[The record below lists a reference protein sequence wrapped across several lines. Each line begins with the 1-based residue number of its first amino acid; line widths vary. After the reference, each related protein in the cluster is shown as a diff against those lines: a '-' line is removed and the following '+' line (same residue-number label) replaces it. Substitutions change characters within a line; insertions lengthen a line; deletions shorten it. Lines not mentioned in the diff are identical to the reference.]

1 MDAYNNI
8 KVSVIIPC
16 YNAVKYVEE
25 TLQSISSQT
34 FKNIEI
40 IAVDDGSTDDTFSI
54 INNYKLKDNRLITL
68 QIQNG
73 GSSKARMAGAKL
85 AKGEYLLF
93 LDSDDKILPT
103 YIEKCLSIADKG
115 YDIVYTE
122 ARYFDRKTG
131 TYDIP
136 KYQLLDFLCSNCI
149 TITSIIRKKL
159 FDNVGGYDLDIM
171 QMEDWECYINLIE
184 HGARVYQIPEELF
197 LYRKREDCSSK
208 SDSATNND
216 MEKSFLA
223 IYTKHYE
230 FYRKH
235 NLGLKDLLWR
245 MHKHRSNRWRRL
257 AYKIFKPKKYME
269 EYEEIKLD
277 L

>member
-1 MDAYNNI
+1 MDAYNDI

-25 TLQSISSQT
+25 TLQSVTSQT

-40 IAVDDGSTDDTFSI
+40 IAVDDGSTDNTFSI
-54 INNYKLKDNRLITL
+54 INNYKLKDNRLITI

-184 HGARVYQIPEELF
+184 HGARVYQIAEELF

-208 SDSATNND
+208 SDSATNDD

-230 FYRKH
+230 FYRKN

-269 EYEEIKLD
+269 EYEGSK
-277 L
+277 

>member
-85 AKGEYLLF
+85 AKGEYLLLLS
-93 LDSDDKILPT
+93 LDW
-103 YIEKCLSIADKG
+103 
-115 YDIVYTE
+115 
-122 ARYFDRKTG
+122 F
-131 TYDIP
+131 
-136 KYQLLDFLCSNCI
+136 
-149 TITSIIRKKL
+149 
-159 FDNVGGYDLDIM
+159 
-171 QMEDWECYINLIE
+171 
-184 HGARVYQIPEELF
+184 
-197 LYRKREDCSSK
+197 
-208 SDSATNND
+208 AT
-216 MEKSFLA
+216 
-223 IYTKHYE
+223 
-230 FYRKH
+230 
-235 NLGLKDLLWR
+235 
-245 MHKHRSNRWRRL
+245 
-257 AYKIFKPKKYME
+257 
-269 EYEEIKLD
+269 
-277 L
+277 

>member
-1 MDAYNNI
+1 MDAYNDI

-25 TLQSISSQT
+25 TLQSVTSQT

-40 IAVDDGSTDDTFSI
+40 IAVDDGSTDNTFSI
-54 INNYKLKDNRLITL
+54 INNYKLKDNRLITI

-184 HGARVYQIPEELF
+184 HGARVYQIAEELF
-197 LYRKREDCSSK
+197 LY
-208 SDSATNND
+208 
-216 MEKSFLA
+216 L
-223 IYTKHYE
+223 E
-230 FYRKH
+230 F
-235 NLGLKDLLWR
+235 
-245 MHKHRSNRWRRL
+245 
-257 AYKIFKPKKYME
+257 I
-269 EYEEIKLD
+269 I
-277 L
+277 